1 MKFGAAVKAFWKN
14 YAVFSGRARRSEYW
28 WAVLFLVAVSL
39 PIALIDTVVFF
50 DTIAQTGSGPLSI
63 LFLLVILLPS
73 ISLLVRRFHDVGLS
87 GWLVLLT
94 FIPFAGA
101 VFALVVA
108 VLDSQRGANRFG
120 ESVKYPE
127 SFPPGA

>member
-28 WAVLFLVAVSL
+28 WAVLFLLAVSF

-50 DTIAQTGSGPLSI
+50 DTIVQTGSGPLSI

-73 ISLLVRRFHDVGLS
+73 ISLLIRRFHDVGLS

-101 VFALVVA
+101 VFAFVVA
-108 VLDSQRGANRFG
+108 VLDSQRGDNRFG
-120 ESVKYPE
+120 ESVKYPG
-127 SFPPGA
+127 SLA